1 MTLSWLVLCWAA
13 SCGDD
18 SAGESLDGRTFLLD
32 SSKGFEPVESTTVRL
47 RFHDGQ
53 LSLQAGCNTHTGDYT
68 VRDGVLI
75 FENVGSTEIGCEPA
89 LQKQD
94 EQLVEFLTSEP
105 QLELDDE
112 RLTLTHAKIE
122 LVFLDSEVADPDRPL
137 VGTLWAVDT
146 LITDDSAS
154 NLPLTKEPTLE
165 FTDEGKLQ
173 VDTSCNTGSGRY
185 QVDGERVT
193 LDDVSYTDAACSG
206 ASAQAD
212 THIQA
217 VLRDGT
223 LTFEID
229 AARLR
234 LDRGSKG
241 LAALSRE

>member
-1 MTLSWLVLCWAA
+1 MNWSWLVLCWAA

-18 SAGESLDGRTFLLD
+18 AASESLDGRTFLLD
-32 SSKGFEPVESTTVRL
+32 SSKGFEPVENTTVRL

-53 LSLQAGCNTHTGDYT
+53 LSLQADCNTHAGEYA

-105 QLELDDE
+105 QLDLDDE
-112 RLTLTHAKIE
+112 RLTLTQAKIE
-122 LVFLDSEVADPDRPL
+122 LVFLDREVADPDRPL

-146 LITDDSAS
+146 LIDGDSAS
-154 NLPLTKEPTLE
+154 NLPLTKEPTIQ
-165 FTDEGKLQ
+165 FDDDDKLH
-173 VDTSCNTGSGRY
+173 VDTTCNTGSGRY
-185 QVDGERVT
+185 QVDGARIT
-193 LDDVSYTDAACSG
+193 LEDVSYTEVACSG
-206 ASAQAD
+206 ASGSVE

-223 LTFEID
+223 LMFEID

-234 LDRGSKG
+234 LERGSKG
-241 LAALSRE
+241 LGALARE